1 LSDKK
6 FDRGVKVKNYIFVF
20 ILVVSFIFQPT
31 YSYGAANSV
40 WKETKQ
46 VSISTGNKTVHLVY
60 VNLNDPKIQIDV
72 LPAKGKVGQVDDL
85 KNIANQMNTSERE
98 AIAAINGTFF
108 NSYDDLQPN
117 GNIIENGKVL
127 HVGSNGT
134 TIGFTKDNKA
144 LMDNV
149 KIKVTGTI
157 NGSSNWD
164 KTWYAWNI
172 NHNDTRAE
180 ATVIFTPEY
189 GKYTP
194 EHNKLSVVVENGVVA
209 EIKNGKARIPVN
221 GYTIVVGT
229 KGLLDRFHVGDSVEY
244 HTEFNHLNSGN
255 PLTGWGNVDSA
266 VGAGPMLVKDGK
278 IVANPKNEGF
288 TSEKILTN
296 KGQRSFIGVNEN
308 NVMIMGTVASANI
321 NELAEIA
328 KKLGLKDAMNLD
340 GGASSGLYYNG
351 EYITRTGRQISNA
364 LVVSRLK
371 QDAIKVTI
379 NGNKLDMNVSP
390 VMKDGTVLVPLRAI
404 FEALNIN
411 LKYDASTKTIY
422 GKKENT
428 KIILPLGKDATVNGQ
443 TVKLT
448 TPAQTINGN
457 TMVPVKFIAQSTG
470 ADVKW
475 DGGSRT
481 VVITTK

>member
-1 LSDKK
+1 M
-6 FDRGVKVKNYIFVF
+6 KNYFFVF

-31 YSYGAANSV
+31 YSYGATASV

-117 GNIIENGKVL
+117 GNIIEDGKVL

-164 KTWYAWNI
+164 HTWYAWNI

-194 EHNKLSVVVENGVVA
+194 EHNKLSVVVENDVVA
-209 EIKNGKARIPVN
+209 EIKNGKARIPSN
-221 GYTIVVGT
+221 GYTIVVGS
-229 KGLLDRFHVGDSVEY
+229 KGLLDRFHVGDSIEY

-255 PLTGWGNVDSA
+255 LLMGWENVYSG
-266 VGAGPMLVKDGK
+266 VGAGPLLVKGGK
-278 IVANPKNEGF
+278 IVANPSNEGF

-296 KGQRSFIGVNEN
+296 QGQRSFIGVNEN
-308 NVMIMGTVASANI
+308 NIMIMGTVASANI

-481 VVITTK
+481 VVVTTK

>member
-1 LSDKK
+1 MKK
-6 FDRGVKVKNYIFVF
+6 F
-20 ILVVSFIFQPT
+20 LLLSFIIMSIVINSSVL
-31 YSYGAANSV
+31 YAAQSSV

-46 VSISTGNKTVHLVY
+46 VSISTGNKSVNMVY
-60 VNLNDPKIQIDV
+60 VNLNDPTIQIDV
-72 LPAKGKVGQVDDL
+72 LPAKGKVSQVDDL
-85 KNIANQMNTSERE
+85 KNIAMQMNTSERE

-117 GNIIENGKVL
+117 GNIIEDGEVL

-134 TIGFTKDNKA
+134 TIGFTRGNKV

-157 NGSSNWD
+157 NRSSDWNRS
-164 KTWYAWNI
+164 WYAWNI

-180 ATVIFTPEY
+180 ATVIFTSEY

-194 EHNKLSVVVENGVVA
+194 EHNKLSVVVENDIVV
-209 EIKNGKARIPVN
+209 EIKNGKARIPSN

-229 KGLLDRFHVGDSVEY
+229 KGLLDRFNVGDTIEY
-244 HTEFNHLNSGN
+244 KTEFNHLNSGN
-255 PLTGWGNVDSA
+255 QLMGWENIYSG
-266 VGAGPMLVKDGK
+266 VGAGPLLVKDGI
-278 IVANPKNEGF
+278 IVANPSKEGF

-296 KGQRSFIGVNEN
+296 KGQRSFIGINQN
-308 NVMIMGTVASANI
+308 NIMIMGTVASTNI

-364 LVVSRLK
+364 LIVSKMK
-371 QDAIKVTI
+371 QDAIRVTI
-379 NGNKLDMNVSP
+379 NGSKLDMNVSP
-390 VMKDGTVLVPLRAI
+390 VMKDGTVLVPLRDI
-404 FEALNIN
+404 FEALNIE
-411 LKYDASTKTIY
+411 LKYDAPTKTIY
-422 GKKENT
+422 GEKENT
-428 KIILPLGKDATVNGQ
+428 KIILPIGKDAIVNGEII
-443 TVKLT
+443 KLT
-448 TPAQTINGN
+448 TPAQSINGN
-457 TMVPVKFIAQSTG
+457 TMVPIKFIAQSTG
-470 ADVKW
+470 ADVIW

-481 VVITTK
+481 VVVNK